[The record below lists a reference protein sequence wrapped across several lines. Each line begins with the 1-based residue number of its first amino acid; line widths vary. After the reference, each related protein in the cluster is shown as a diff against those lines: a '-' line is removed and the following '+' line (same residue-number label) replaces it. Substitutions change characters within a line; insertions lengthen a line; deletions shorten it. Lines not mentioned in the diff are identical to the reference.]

1 MADSLLGQ
9 AKDILG
15 CTDADLGRLLG
26 LNVSTVTAYIHGR
39 RREFL
44 NAAQIARLR
53 ATLAAYRD
61 GVARSVDHFDLLT

>member
-9 AKDILG
+9 AKQILG
-15 CTDADLGRLLG
+15 CTDADLGELVG

-44 NAAQIARLR
+44 NTAQLAKLR
-53 ATLAAYRD
+53 ATLGAYRD
-61 GVARSVDHFDLLT
+61 GVARSVEHFGLLT